1 MLTVDSTRPPQ
12 PGVFDGTE
20 RDQVFSMAC
29 KNCEKKLG
37 VFTPVS
43 TCFVSLFHLLLLLHV
58 LYVFIII
65 IVTCIIFI
73 YYYYVYYM
81 YLLLLLHVLYVFII
95 VITCIICIYYCYYM
109 YYMYLF
115 NLFTIKRD
123 LSATEISTWIQEKS
137 LQQFSGAHQE
147 TISILGV

>member
-1 MLTVDSTRPPQ
+1 MQELREETGRIHT
-12 PGVFDGTE
+12 
-20 RDQVFSMAC
+20 
-29 KNCEKKLG
+29 CEYL
-37 VFTPVS
+37 FR
-43 TCFVSLFHLLLLLHV
+43 FVIS
-58 LYVFIII
+58 FIII
-65 IVTCIIFI
+65 ITCIICI
-73 YYYYVYYM
+73 YYYYCYVYYI
-81 YLLLLLHVLYVFII
+81 YLLLLRVLYVFII